1 MGDWTDFVSYVVCI
15 VKKDT
20 RTCTYGNFAVSANFK
35 KKTLHHL
42 GRKKSKPEPRRD
54 DEKKSSTNS
63 YIGYEHIQFDENID
77 FKRRIGGEAFSSP
90 SSS

>member
-35 KKTLHHL
+35 KALHHL
-42 GRKKSKPEPRRD
+42 GREKSKPEPRRD
-54 DEKKSSTNS
+54 DEKKLDKFI
-63 YIGYEHIQFDENID
+63 Y
-77 FKRRIGGEAFSSP
+77 RL
-90 SSS
+90 